1 MAAMTDYAKISGAEP
16 DKTVING
23 HTTGTSFMSQFA
35 QRLGLEPDGTLRD
48 RLERALKGETS
59 EAELFDPQ
67 ERTWLQNTLRF
78 GGLRV
83 EDVMVPRADVVA
95 IDETAPL
102 SDLMLLFQQAGH
114 SRIPVYAGTLDAPRG
129 MVHIKDVMSW
139 IASCAMQRPVPDIE
153 SLPDNPIMSDAPDR
167 AASDAGAEA
176 DMQQPPYGQKPI
188 AARRLDLG
196 QVDLS
201 LPIASA
207 GIIRDVLYVPPS
219 MPVVNLLLRMQSAPV
234 HLALVVD
241 EYGGTDGLV
250 TIENL
255 IEEIVG
261 DIEDE
266 HDNNGG
272 PDMRET
278 SAGLIAAARTPID
291 ELSERLGGVPM
302 ALPDHEDEIDTL
314 GGLIFTLLGRV
325 PLRGEL
331 VMHPSGVEFE
341 VLEADPRR
349 VKKVKIH
356 LDKRK
361 SGTPIPEAD
370 TLA

>member
-1 MAAMTDYAKISGAEP
+1 MAAMTDYVKHAGVTP
-16 DKTVING
+16 DKAAIHGQTAG
-23 HTTGTSFMSQFA
+23 SSFMSQFA
-35 QRLGLEPDGTLRD
+35 QRLGLEPEGTLRD

-59 EAELFDPQ
+59 EADSFDPQ

-102 SDLMLLFQQAGH
+102 SDLLLLFQEAGH

-129 MVHIKDVMSW
+129 MVHIKDLLSW
-139 IASCAMQRPVPDIE
+139 IASCALLSPPDAVHPATRPGGVTNEPEAGDHRPD
-153 SLPDNPIMSDAPDR
+153 DAP
-167 AASDAGAEA
+167 SDEPG
-176 DMQQPPYGQKPI
+176 PSRVI
-188 AARRLDLG
+188 DLG
-196 QVDLS
+196 RVDLS

-207 GIIRDVLYVPPS
+207 GIIRDVVFVPPS
-219 MPVVNLLLRMQSAPV
+219 MPVVNLLLRMQSAAV

-266 HDNNGG
+266 HDINGG

-278 SAGLIAAARTPID
+278 PAGLIAAARTPID

-331 VMHPSGVEFE
+331 VLHPSGVEFE

-349 VKKVKIH
+349 IKKVKIH
-356 LDKRK
+356 LDKLNPGLPA
-361 SGTPIPEAD
+361 SEQQTGD
-370 TLA
+370 